1 MAECNQISLMLGAF
15 EDQALEPN
23 EYQEVAY
30 HLARCDNCT
39 AELADYAT
47 IGRELRTLFE
57 EPSLDGFKASVMRRI
72 DRIPVPLGVR
82 ISRWFS
88 RAGEQLSTGFA
99 LAAGAAV
106 AAVLTA
112 ILATPFF
119 ARTLHH
125 PAYDVASLEHAAVSA
140 PAAVASVAG
149 PADLADVAD
158 DSHAVISRLESEIP
172 SVAVWSEPKTDTTVI
187 WLPDQP

>member
-1 MAECNQISLMLGAF
+1 MAECNQIGLMLGAF
-15 EDQALEPN
+15 EDHALEPN

-30 HLARCDNCT
+30 HLARCDSCT
-39 AELADYAT
+39 AELADYGM

-57 EPSLDGFKASVMRRI
+57 EPSLDGFKSSVMRRI
-72 DRIPVPLGVR
+72 DSLPVPLGLR

-88 RAGEQLSTGFA
+88 RAGEQLSGS
-99 LAAGAAV
+99 LAMAGAAAA
-106 AAVLTA
+106 AAVVTA
-112 ILATPFF
+112 ILVTPY
-119 ARTLHH
+119 AQTLRHSG
-125 PAYDVASLEHAAVSA
+125 YDLASLERATISA
-140 PAAVASVAG
+140 PMAVASVAAG
-149 PADLADVAD
+149 PAELADVAD

>member
-1 MAECNQISLMLGAF
+1 MAQCNQISLMLGAF

-57 EPSLDGFKASVMRRI
+57 EPVLDGFKSSVMRRI
-72 DRIPVPLGVR
+72 ENLPVPLGVR
-82 ISRWFS
+82 ISQWFS
-88 RAGEQLSTGFA
+88 RLGEQLSGS
-99 LAAGAAV
+99 LAMAGAAAA
-106 AAVLTA
+106 AAVITA
-112 ILATPFF
+112 FLVTPYVQTALRHPRREM
-119 ARTLHH
+119 ARIEREAADA
-125 PAYDVASLEHAAVSA
+125 PAEVASA
-140 PAAVASVAG
+140 
-149 PADLADVAD
+149 PADLAAAAS
-158 DSHAVISRLESEIP
+158 DSHVVISRLESEIP
-172 SVAVWSEPKTDTTVI
+172 SVAVWSEPQTDTTVI

>member
-39 AELADYAT
+39 AALADYAT

-57 EPSLDGFKASVMRRI
+57 EPALGGFKASVMRRI
-72 DRIPVPLGVR
+72 ENLPVPMGVR
-82 ISRWFS
+82 VSRWFS
-88 RAGEQLSTGFA
+88 RLGDQLSGGLAMAGAVAAAALITAFLVTPYA
-99 LAAGAAV
+99 QIALHHPRREIAQLAAAAAV
-106 AAVLTA
+106 A
-112 ILATPFF
+112 PES
-119 ARTLHH
+119 
-125 PAYDVASLEHAAVSA
+125 VASAPEQLAQAAS
-140 PAAVASVAG
+140 
-149 PADLADVAD
+149 

-172 SVAVWSEPKTDTTVI
+172 SVAVWSEPQTDTTVI

>member
-15 EDQALEPN
+15 DDQALEPN

-39 AELADYAT
+39 AELADYAA

-57 EPSLDGFKASVMRRI
+57 EPALDGFKASVMRRI
-72 DRIPVPLGVR
+72 ENLPVPLGLR

-88 RAGEQLSTGFA
+88 RAGEQLSGS
-99 LAAGAAV
+99 LAIAGAS
-106 AAVLTA
+106 AAAAIITA
-112 ILATPFF
+112 IVATPYAQIAFRHPGHEL
-119 ARTLHH
+119 AR
-125 PAYDVASLEHAAVSA
+125 LEQSASA
-140 PAAVASVAG
+140 PMAVASAAEGSVDMAVAER
-149 PADLADVAD
+149 

-172 SVAVWSEPKTDTTVI
+172 SVAVWSEPRTDTTVI
-187 WLPDQP
+187 WLPDQQ

>member
-39 AELADYAT
+39 AELADYGS

-57 EPSLDGFKASVMRRI
+57 EPSLVGFKSSVMRRI
-72 DRIPVPLGVR
+72 DSLPVPLGVR

-88 RAGEQLSTGFA
+88 RAGEQLSGGFA
-99 LAAGAAV
+99 LAGGAAV
-106 AAVLTA
+106 AAVITV
-112 ILATPFF
+112 ILATPY
-119 ARTLHH
+119 AHALHH
-125 PAYDVASLEHAAVSA
+125 PGYEVASLEHAAVRA
-140 PAAVASVAG
+140 PAAVASVAPG
-149 PADLADVAD
+149 PADLANVAD

>member
-15 EDQALEPN
+15 EDHALEPN
-23 EYQEVAY
+23 EYQEVAF

-72 DRIPVPLGVR
+72 DGIPVPFGVR

-88 RAGEQLSTGFA
+88 RAGEQLSSGLA
-99 LAAGAAV
+99 LAGGAAV
-106 AAVLTA
+106 AALVTA

-119 ARTLHH
+119 AHALHH
-125 PAYDVASLEHAAVSA
+125 PGYDVASIEHAVASA

-149 PADLADVAD
+149 PADLANVAD